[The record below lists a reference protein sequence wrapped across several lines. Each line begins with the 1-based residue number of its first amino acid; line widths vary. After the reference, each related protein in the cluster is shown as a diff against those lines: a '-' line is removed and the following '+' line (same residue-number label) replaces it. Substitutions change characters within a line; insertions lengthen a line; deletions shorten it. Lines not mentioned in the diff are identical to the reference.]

1 MPHTDSTFLSSS
13 TRRGPARPRR
23 VLVVDDNAE
32 AADTLAAA
40 LHYHGYDVRVRY
52 DGHEGLIEAADY
64 QPDVAIW
71 DITMPRLDG
80 FEAAKLLREQAAG
93 RRILLVALTAL
104 SKEGTSRRALSSG
117 FDVHLRKPIDFHQL
131 IETVGVA

>member
-1 MPHTDSTFLSSS
+1 
-13 TRRGPARPRR
+13 

-40 LHYHGYDVRVRY
+40 LHYHGYDVRACY
-52 DGHEGLIEAADY
+52 DGHQGLSEAADY

-71 DITMPRLDG
+71 DITMPRLNG

-93 RRILLVALTAL
+93 RRILLVALTGL
-104 SKEGTSRRALSSG
+104 SKEESSRRALSSG
-117 FDVHLRKPIDFHQL
+117 FDVHLQKPIDFHQL